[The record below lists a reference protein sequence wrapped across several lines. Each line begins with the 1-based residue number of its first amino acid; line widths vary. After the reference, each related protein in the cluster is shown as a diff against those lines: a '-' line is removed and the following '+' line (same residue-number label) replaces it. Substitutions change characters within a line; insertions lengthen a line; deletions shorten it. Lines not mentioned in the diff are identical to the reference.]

1 LYPERSLNVIRRS
14 ILVAMVFLAAS
25 ARSSRA
31 QTPSTSNA
39 APAASQGHDSKASA
53 ARPADSG
60 SLETRIEQYL
70 RNLYAWG
77 SDYDV
82 KVGAQKSSP
91 IPDLM
96 EVPVTVSKAG
106 QSDSAVIYISKSG
119 KYMVRG
125 ELTDMTADPFAD
137 VASKLHAGSSP
148 SMGSADPKVTLIEFA
163 DFECPV
169 CRQLDLV
176 LRDLLPKHPEV
187 RLVFKH
193 FPLVD
198 IHPWAMTAA
207 LATQCAYEQDPGAF
221 WKMHDAVFDAQDT
234 ITTENAW
241 DKLLAIA
248 TQSGLNPDKYKACI
262 ADPDTANQVKS
273 TIEEGH
279 TLNITAT
286 PTTFVSN
293 RRVVGPD
300 RNLLEQDIMFQ
311 VNFQSQ

>member
-1 LYPERSLNVIRRS
+1 VTRK
-14 ILVAMVFLAAS
+14 LVLAIFVFLGAFGL
-25 ARSSRA
+25 SSRA
-31 QTPSTSNA
+31 QTPSTSEA
-39 APAASQGHDSKASA
+39 APSASQAHDAKPSGK
-53 ARPADSG
+53 PADSG
-60 SLETRIEQYL
+60 SLEARIEQYL

-77 SDYDV
+77 PDYEI
-82 KVGAQKSSP
+82 KIGTQKPSP
-91 IPDLM
+91 VPDLL
-96 EVPVTVSKAG
+96 EVPVTVSKGG
-106 QSDSAVIYISKSG
+106 QSDSAVIYVSKSG

-137 VASKLHAGSSP
+137 VAPKLHAGNSP
-148 SMGSADPKVTLIEFA
+148 SMGPADAKITLIEFA

-169 CRQLDLV
+169 CRQLDLI
-176 LRDLLPKHPEV
+176 LRDLVPKHPEV

-207 LATQCAYEQDPGAF
+207 LATQCAYDQDPAAF
-221 WKMHDAVFDAQDT
+221 WKMHDAIFDAQDT
-234 ITTENAW
+234 ITPENAW
-241 DKLLAIA
+241 DKLLDIA
-248 TQSGLNPDKYKACI
+248 TQSGVNPDKYKTCI

-279 TLNITAT
+279 ALNITAT

-300 RNLLEQDIMFQ
+300 RNLLEQDILFQ
-311 VNFQSQ
+311 ANLQPR